1 MLRLHYNGSNSFWY
15 VNVVKKYQ
23 FRFKNSEI
31 KPYPLCWGNSLKDF
45 TIYNMKKMGV
55 KVSVEHFSV
64 DYNAVYTN
72 DIVDIY
78 RFSIKETWFEIIFG
92 FIKRNLLLDY

>member
-1 MLRLHYNGSNSFWY
+1 M
-15 VNVVKKYQ
+15 
-23 FRFKNSEI
+23 
-31 KPYPLCWGNSLKDF
+31 
-45 TIYNMKKMGV
+45 YNMKKMGV

-78 RFSIKETWFEIIFG
+78 RFLIKET
-92 FIKRNLLLDY
+92 